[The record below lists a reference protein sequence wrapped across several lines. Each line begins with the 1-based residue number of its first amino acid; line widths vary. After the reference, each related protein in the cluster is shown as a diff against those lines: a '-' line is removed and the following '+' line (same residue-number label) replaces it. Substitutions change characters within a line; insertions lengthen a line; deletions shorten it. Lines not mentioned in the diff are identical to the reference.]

1 MGRLDSSSEKNS
13 LCRIVL
19 PVAWRL
25 AGRVKLNPKKSVSD
39 LGLGFVTIAK
49 RRTYYCDT
57 NDRQPTGSA
66 LSPGTVYRRKED
78 FARVLPLSTDHLT
91 RR

>member
-25 AGRVKLNPKKSVSD
+25 AGRVKLNPKKKRFRS
-39 LGLGFVTIAK
+39 GFGI
-49 RRTYYCDT
+49 RYH
-57 NDRQPTGSA
+57 RQET
-66 LSPGTVYRRKED
+66 
-78 FARVLPLSTDHLT
+78 HLLL
-91 RR
+91 RHR